1 MSSMALEGI
10 RVLEFGHVI
19 AGPFAA
25 SLLGD
30 HGAEVIK
37 VERPNQGDS
46 LRKMGPQGARGLWFE
61 VSARNKKSVEVD
73 LGSPEGAAFAREL
86 VESADV
92 VIENY
97 RPGVMEQWGLGW
109 DDVHNINPRV
119 VMLRISGFG
128 QTGPYSS
135 RPGFGKISEAFS
147 GATNL
152 TGYTDAPPVHPGYS
166 HGDLVTGVF
175 GAFGVMLAL
184 HERNASGLGQMID
197 LPLYEGLFRMIDWQV
212 PFLDVL
218 GIDSTRNGASF
229 PFAGG
234 FITEILPAIDGKFVV
249 VSAATGKH
257 VNNVVAFLQTGGYL
271 EVEGE
276 DDIPVSEVK
285 KALGAWLGTQ
295 NSDEAVAS
303 LKAVGVIA
311 ETVSKPSDIVKD
323 PHIAARQNLV
333 PVESEAYGKFTVPAP
348 VPRLSRTPGQ
358 VRSLGPKLGEHNS
371 LLHSPAIETDENR
384 DSSSAF
390 SVVEAG

>member
-1 MSSMALEGI
+1 MSSLEGI

-37 VERPNQGDS
+37 IERPNQGDS
-46 LRKMGPQGARGLWFE
+46 LRKMGPQNARGLWFE

-92 VIENY
+92 IIENY
-97 RPGVMEQWGLGW
+97 RPGVMEQFGLGW
-109 DDVHNINPRV
+109 DDVHAINPRA

-128 QTGPYSS
+128 QTGPYSA

-152 TGYTDAPPVHPGYS
+152 TGYTDGPPVHPGYS

-184 HERNASGLGQMID
+184 HERNTSGLGQMID

-218 GIDSTRNGASF
+218 GIDSTRAGASF

-234 FITEILPAIDGKFVV
+234 FITEILPTIDGKFVV

-257 VNNVVAFLQTGGYL
+257 VGNVVDFLQEGGHL
-271 EVEGE
+271 EVKGEG
-276 DDIPVSEVK
+276 DIPVSVIK
-285 KALGAWLGTQ
+285 DALGAWLGTQ

-303 LKAVGVIA
+303 LKSVGVIA
-311 ETVSKPSDIVKD
+311 EKVSKPSDITKD
-323 PHIAARQNLV
+323 PHIAARHNLV
-333 PVESEAYGKFTVPAP
+333 PVESEEYGKFTVPAP

-358 VRSLGPKLGEHNS
+358 VRSLGPKLGAHNQ
-371 LLHSPAIETDENR
+371 LLNAPTTKIVGP
-384 DSSSAF
+384 DSSLALSVG
-390 SVVEAG
+390 VVEAG

>member
-1 MSSMALEGI
+1 MALDGI

-30 HGAEVIK
+30 HGADVIK
-37 VERPNQGDS
+37 IERPNRGDS
-46 LRKMGPQGARGLWFE
+46 LRQMGPQGARGLWFE
-61 VSARNKKSVEVD
+61 VSARNKRSVEVD
-73 LGSPEGAAFAREL
+73 LGSAEGSAFAREL

-92 VIENY
+92 LIENY
-97 RPGVMEQWGLGW
+97 RPGVMEQFGLGW
-109 DDVHNINPRV
+109 DDVHRINPKL

-128 QTGPYSS
+128 QTGPYSA

-152 TGYTDAPPVHPGYS
+152 TGYTDGPPVHPGYS

-184 HERNASGLGQMID
+184 HERNTSGLGQMID
-197 LPLYEGLFRMIDWQV
+197 LPLYEGLLRMIDWQI
-212 PFLDVL
+212 PFLEVL
-218 GIDSTRNGASF
+218 GINSTRAGASF

-234 FITEILPAIDGKFVV
+234 FITEILPTVDDKFVV

-257 VNNVVAFLQTGGYL
+257 VANVVAFLQAEGHLG
-271 EVEGE
+271 VEGDGE
-276 DDIPVSEVK
+276 GDIPTSVIK
-285 KALGAWLGTQ
+285 RALSDWLGTQ
-295 NSDEAVAS
+295 KCEEAVES

-311 ETVSKPSDIVKD
+311 EKVSQPSDIIED
-323 PHIAARQNLV
+323 PHVAARNNLV
-333 PVESEAYGKFTVPAP
+333 PVESAEYGKFSVPAP

-358 VRSLGPKLGEHNS
+358 VRSLGPKLGGANK
-371 LLHSPAIETDENR
+371 LLNAPNITTEPETADR
-384 DSSSAF
+384 LAW
-390 SVVEAG
+390 